1 MGYSQASGYQSAVD
15 EGLCSLE
22 VAIQMHLT
30 SNCYPPLP
38 VSLVPACVKAIHNVE
53 DGEPDKPVRLP
64 VGMKLGHKPHGV
76 LNKNTNRPPSW
87 RLVEAAH
94 LDAFVQYEEE

>member
-1 MGYSQASGYQSAVD
+1 MGYSQARGYQNAVD

-22 VAIQMHLT
+22 VAIQAHLA
-30 SNCYPPLP
+30 SNLYPPLP
-38 VSLVPACVKAIHNVE
+38 ASLVPACVKAISNVE
-53 DGEPDKPVRLP
+53 DGEPEKPVRLP

-76 LNKNTNRPPSW
+76 LNKYTNRPPSW

-94 LDAFVQYEEE
+94 LDAFIEEE